1 MNVNCPT
8 TTQFSITP
16 STSLYDVS
24 RHTVHNDARRTCA
37 KLSKVGDY
45 SRRAIN
51 NTTTFVMG
59 VVILIV
65 LCRNALRLAS
75 ECIGL
80 TKLLLRTV
88 VGHVTDRERVSIET

>member
-24 RHTVHNDARRTCA
+24 RHTVHNDARRPGA

-51 NTTTFVMG
+51 NTTAFMMG
-59 VVILIV
+59 G
-65 LCRNALRLAS
+65 RSSDARL
-75 ECIGL
+75 GY
-80 TKLLLRTV
+80 
-88 VGHVTDRERVSIET
+88 